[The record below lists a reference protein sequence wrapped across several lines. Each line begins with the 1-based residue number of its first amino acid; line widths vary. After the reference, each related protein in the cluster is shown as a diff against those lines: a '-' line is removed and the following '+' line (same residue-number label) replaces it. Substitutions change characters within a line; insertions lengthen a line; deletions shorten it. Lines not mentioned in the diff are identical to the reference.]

1 MICLCKI
8 NIRAFALRESNRA
21 NKNIRKQNQKLSK
34 AKSDRPIWGK
44 TNACDIF
51 VLFLLIFGMAVL
63 YNDYRGKKVRILVL
77 GSGAKDHAV
86 AWWLSRSAY
95 ISELYMAP
103 GNPGTADIAINL
115 PDIDNSDCEAVYR
128 AVREHEI
135 DSVFI
140 GTEAPLLAGVR
151 EYLAERGVTCYGATK
166 EAQRLED
173 DKAYARSFNE
183 RHGIPTPKS
192 FLFSDIGSLENHLEN
207 SEEGKRYTIKS
218 NSMSPSR
225 VVLSSQDKSAI
236 LSYARILFSRGPVL
250 LEDYVPGIH
259 VTATLFMD
267 RNGHLLLPLASEYT
281 NVSHFEGT
289 PTGGM
294 GAIAP
299 IPLKDEVKAKI
310 EESIILPTLKG
321 MKEEGITYKGILTLS
336 IVLNEKGPVLV
347 DYHVRLNDPATQA
360 MLPIIRTDVLEILRA
375 MDRDSLS
382 SVKLETTNQCTVAVV
397 MAAPGYPMQPEI
409 GREIKGLDYSFMMN
423 VNTKPLVFM
432 GAVKQTSDGRYFT
445 DGGRNIT
452 VVGSGDSLQDANEKA
467 YVLIGK
473 KNLEPL
479 WFRDD
484 IGNKFFTWET

>member
-1 MICLCKI
+1 M
-8 NIRAFALRESNRA
+8 
-21 NKNIRKQNQKLSK
+21 
-34 AKSDRPIWGK
+34 
-44 TNACDIF
+44 
-51 VLFLLIFGMAVL
+51 
-63 YNDYRGKKVRILVL
+63 YNGYRGKKVRILVL

-128 AVREHEI
+128 AVREHNI
-135 DSVFI
+135 DLVFI

-151 EYLAERGVTCYGATK
+151 EYLAERDVKCYGATR

-173 DKAYARSFNE
+173 DKAYARAFNE

-192 FLFSDIGSLENHLEN
+192 ALFSDIESLEKHLEAM
-207 SEEGKRYTIKS
+207 EEGKRYTIKS

-225 VVLSSQDKSAI
+225 VVLSSSDASAI

-299 IPLKDEVKAKI
+299 IPIKENIRKSI
-310 EESIILPTLKG
+310 EDHIILPTLKG

-336 IVLNEKGPVLV
+336 IILNESGPILV

-360 MLPIIRTDVLEILRA
+360 MLPIIRTDALEILMA

-382 SVKLETTNQCTVAVV
+382 SVKLETSSQCTVAVV
-397 MAAPGYPMQPEI
+397 MASPGYPMQPER
-409 GREIKGLDYSFMMN
+409 GREIRGLDYAFMMN
-423 VNTKPLVFM
+423 ANTKPLVFM
-432 GAVKQTSDGRYFT
+432 GAVKKTSDGRFFT

-452 VVGSGDSLQDANEKA
+452 VVGTGESLQDANERA
-467 YVLIGK
+467 YALIGRRR
-473 KNLEPL
+473 LEPL
-479 WFRDD
+479 WYRDD
-484 IGNKFFTWET
+484 IGNKFFTWES

>member
-1 MICLCKI
+1 M
-8 NIRAFALRESNRA
+8 
-21 NKNIRKQNQKLSK
+21 
-34 AKSDRPIWGK
+34 
-44 TNACDIF
+44 
-51 VLFLLIFGMAVL
+51 
-63 YNDYRGKKVRILVL
+63 RILVL

-128 AVREHEI
+128 AVKEHDI
-135 DSVFI
+135 DLVFI

-151 EYLAERGVTCYGATK
+151 EYLAERGVKCYGATK
-166 EAQRLED
+166 EAQKLED
-173 DKAYARSFNE
+173 DKAYARAFNE
-183 RHGIPTPKS
+183 RHGIPTPRS
-192 FLFSDIGSLENHLEN
+192 VLFVDIDSLEKHLGG
-207 SEEGKRYTIKS
+207 SEDGKRYTIKS

-225 VVLSSQDKSAI
+225 VVLSSSDKNAI

-267 RNGHLLLPLASEYT
+267 KNGHLLLPLASEYT

-299 IPLKDEVKAKI
+299 IPLKENLRKSIEDKI
-310 EESIILPTLKG
+310 IIPTLKG
-321 MKEEGITYKGILTLS
+321 MKEEGITYKGIITLS
-336 IVLNEKGPVLV
+336 IVMNDSGPILV

-360 MLPIIRTDVLEILRA
+360 MLPIIKTDVVEILRA
-375 MDRDSLS
+375 MDRDDLS
-382 SVKLETTNQCTVAVV
+382 SVKLETSNQCTVAVV

-409 GREIKGLDYSFMMN
+409 GREIKALDYSFMMN
-423 VNTKPLVFM
+423 ANIKPLVFM

-452 VVGSGDSLQDANEKA
+452 VVGCGDSLQDANEKA
-467 YVLIGK
+467 YALIGK
-473 KNLEPL
+473 KHLEPL
-479 WFRDD
+479 WYRDD
-484 IGNKFFTWET
+484 IGNKFFTWES